1 MGETPRGFESH
12 WVQTK
17 YFFLLSEQGAS
28 DSCSPPTRYFF
39 AKEHCCNLPLDFSGP
54 FTEEIFCRL
63 EVLLFGPFR
72 VCCDTCLHSFWWR
85 VIGTCWH
92 FINKT
97 ACPSGLRRMTRNH
110 LGLPAQV
117 QILLL
122 SITFCPPLAYGE
134 EGLLAQAV
142 PLAPCTDLQ

>member
-1 MGETPRGFESH
+1 VGSNPTGCKQNFFFCFRSRVPATPAVPQHDIFCQRALLQF
-12 WVQTK
+12 TTR
-17 YFFLLSEQGAS
+17 FFWAVYG
-28 DSCSPPTRYFF
+28 RNF
-39 AKEHCCNLPLDFSGP
+39 LPLGG
-54 FTEEIFCRL
+54 IA
-63 EVLLFGPFR
+63 FGPFR
-72 VCCDTCLHSFWWR
+72 VCCDTCHHSFWWR

-142 PLAPCTDLQ
+142 PLAPCTDLK